1 MQMAAAYATR
11 LNGSPEGPR
20 KRLFRSFRLA
30 RISCAVARSVAFELR
45 RGARILRA
53 RAAPM

>member
-1 MQMAAAYATR
+1 MLYEYEWGTGILLSLGTVR
-11 LNGSPEGPR
+11 LVR
-20 KRLFRSFRLA
+20 R
-30 RISCAVARSVAFELR
+30 VTHTFELR